1 MTHFTFFSDLI
12 KKKGNFMNEQME
24 NVLRERCTNE
34 YDYKLRY
41 PKFAKLLNP
50 ISRSSATGLI

>member
-1 MTHFTFFSDLI
+1 
-12 KKKGNFMNEQME
+12 MNEQME

-50 ISRSSATGLI
+50 ITRSSVTGSRLDQTILSPD